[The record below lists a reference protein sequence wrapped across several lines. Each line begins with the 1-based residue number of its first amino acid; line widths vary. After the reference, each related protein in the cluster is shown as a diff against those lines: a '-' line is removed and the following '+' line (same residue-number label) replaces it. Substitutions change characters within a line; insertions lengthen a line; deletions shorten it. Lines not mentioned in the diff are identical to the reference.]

1 MFPTKALTAFTLV
14 ASALAAPSS
23 LTRRDPSPNPFT
35 LDTWGGFHSL
45 DHFDDFYGCDNFAG
59 VSKEVT
65 VVKHESDVVCHS
77 VDITI
82 IQQQLAIMRE
92 YVKKIITQ
100 QVCEVESQTIIFSQ
114 FQAHI
119 STFHDDIRHRS
130 HRSVTYDDSIA
141 SRIGDIHDSHGE
153 LVSHDFG
160 FHGSDIGSHSV
171 QVGGFNW
178 NDGTSVDSVGRA
190 FGAAQG
196 ASFSSGGP
204 SFS

>member
-14 ASALAAPSS
+14 ASALAAPCTPFCNPWASIFSEYPTAS

-92 YVKKIITQ
+92 YVKK
-100 QVCEVESQTIIFSQ
+100 
-114 FQAHI
+114 
-119 STFHDDIRHRS
+119 
-130 HRSVTYDDSIA
+130 
-141 SRIGDIHDSHGE
+141 
-153 LVSHDFG
+153 
-160 FHGSDIGSHSV
+160 
-171 QVGGFNW
+171 
-178 NDGTSVDSVGRA
+178 
-190 FGAAQG
+190 
-196 ASFSSGGP
+196 
-204 SFS
+204 